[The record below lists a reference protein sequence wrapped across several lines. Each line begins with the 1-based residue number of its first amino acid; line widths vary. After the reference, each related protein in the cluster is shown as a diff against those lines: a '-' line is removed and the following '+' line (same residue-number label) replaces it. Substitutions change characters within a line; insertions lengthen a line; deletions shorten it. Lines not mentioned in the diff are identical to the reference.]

1 MLWLL
6 MRIRRWTAGG
16 RSSSTLP
23 RVLQDLGNTS
33 NSRGSSHKGFRVVRP
48 PSGGDS
54 NQTSVLLVEP
64 QDSPT
69 QFPLSLTPP
78 HDSPSNSPRP
88 SPRPSSGPSPRFST
102 LFAYTPPPQSL
113 PPSSPEPQQDS
124 WNSRWGG
131 DDNDGMPTRPPPP
144 IPNYVPQG
152 GRDGNESPS
161 SDHPRTLLSR
171 EPNGHPGQSAR
182 SSPYMNG
189 DYPTN
194 TDGPIEETH

>member
-16 RSSSTLP
+16 RPTPTLP
-23 RVLQDLGNTS
+23 RVLQDLGNTP
-33 NSRGSSHKGFRVVRP
+33 NSRGSSNKGFRVIRP
-48 PSGGDS
+48 PSGGD
-54 NQTSVLLVEP
+54 QTGVLVVEQQ
-64 QDSPT
+64 QDPSL

-88 SPRPSSGPSPRFST
+88 SPQPSSRQSPRSSI
-102 LFAYTPPPQSL
+102 LFAYSPPPQST
-113 PPSSPEPQQDS
+113 PHSSPGPQQDS
-124 WNSRWGG
+124 WNSRW
-131 DDNDGMPTRPPPP
+131 DVDTDGMPTRPPPP

-152 GRDGNESPS
+152 GRNGNESPS
-161 SDHPRTLLSR
+161 FDHPRTLLSR
-171 EPNGHPGQSAR
+171 EPFNHLDQSAR
-182 SSPYMNG
+182 SSPYMNE